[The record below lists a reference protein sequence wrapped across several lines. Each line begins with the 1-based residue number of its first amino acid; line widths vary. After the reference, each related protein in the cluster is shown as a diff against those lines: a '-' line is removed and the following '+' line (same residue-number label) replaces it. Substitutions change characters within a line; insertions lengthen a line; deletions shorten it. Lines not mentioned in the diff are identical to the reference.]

1 MKKVLISFIV
11 SILLTPSAFAIED
24 NIQIN
29 LQQALDIAVEKNID
43 LKAAKMNIDIA
54 QNKVKSANRLQN
66 PEFNMFYN
74 IGTAGR
80 SEPQQLGFSE
90 LIEVGKRGVRKNLAK
105 SNLELESENLRYAKF
120 KLKMDVRE
128 AYINLVAEKS
138 VLNTLEQQEKL
149 QEQLYNVV
157 EKKVKSGKA
166 PEIDELQAE
175 IALNQLT
182 TQVNTAKIA
191 VRNAL
196 VNFNKVI
203 NPGEE
208 SNYDTQDKI
217 FAEENNFDELLTPS
231 PNDGMPKFSDI
242 REHAIAHRYDI
253 KIAKQQIDIAK
264 KNLQLVTRQRI
275 PDIELTGG
283 YMYQSKTQTD
293 DRFKSGAYAGANIVN
308 LPVFYTFRPEIE
320 SAKLELEQ
328 SQLKY
333 ISTVNKAIKDADA
346 AYAKFLT
353 ARDNLLCYEQKIL
366 TSSEKLIE
374 NSIKSYETGK
384 TDITALIVMKQSY
397 KSIIVG
403 YTYALADYY
412 NSWTNFL
419 REVND
424 ESFDLYED
432 KDTL

>member
-157 EKKVKSGKA
+157 EKRLKA
-166 PEIDELQAE
+166 ARLLRLMSCKQK
-175 IALNQLT
+175 LL
-182 TQVNTAKIA
+182 
-191 VRNAL
+191 L
-196 VNFNKVI
+196 I
-203 NPGEE
+203 N
-208 SNYDTQDKI
+208 
-217 FAEENNFDELLTPS
+217 
-231 PNDGMPKFSDI
+231 
-242 REHAIAHRYDI
+242 
-253 KIAKQQIDIAK
+253 
-264 KNLQLVTRQRI
+264 
-275 PDIELTGG
+275 
-283 YMYQSKTQTD
+283 
-293 DRFKSGAYAGANIVN
+293 
-308 LPVFYTFRPEIE
+308 
-320 SAKLELEQ
+320 
-328 SQLKY
+328 
-333 ISTVNKAIKDADA
+333 
-346 AYAKFLT
+346 
-353 ARDNLLCYEQKIL
+353 
-366 TSSEKLIE
+366 
-374 NSIKSYETGK
+374 
-384 TDITALIVMKQSY
+384 
-397 KSIIVG
+397 
-403 YTYALADYY
+403 
-412 NSWTNFL
+412 
-419 REVND
+419 
-424 ESFDLYED
+424 
-432 KDTL
+432 